1 MYIRLV
7 FVLAYTE
14 TCLCILVKPL
24 PAGALRG
31 WPAVACALLHRSYVL
46 DELVWELGLTN
57 PAVLKAVDRL
67 AIERSRRLIFEAELE
82 SHQALAQALSSA
94 SVLPNVRAG

>member
-1 MYIRLV
+1 MVAPSDAFSLV
-7 FVLAYTE
+7 PVSS
-14 TCLCILVKPL
+14 
-24 PAGALRG
+24 AGALRGPHARG

-67 AIERSRRLIFEAELE
+67 AIERGRRLIFEAELE

-94 SVLPNVRAG
+94 SFLPNVRAG